1 MEREHA
7 SHQLF
12 APIEAFRQPQLDVD
26 PRAGVR
32 RRKRQLEVDPPT
44 LDHAIGRDPDS
55 RFGKPGR
62 PRREPEEQ
70 RNQETGPDRDQ
81 RRLRGREAGE
91 EPSRG
96 DDEPDDGALLER
108 HDDSSRTGTGTD
120 ATAARTASAG
130 SIRCTQSS
138 GASVSLCARAGMD
151 TALMSSG
158 VTKSR
163 PRYAARARA
172 SF

>member
-7 SHQLF
+7 PRGRSV
-12 APIEAFRQPQLDVD
+12 PIEAFRQPQLDVE
-26 PRAGVR
+26 PGACVR
-32 RRKRQLEVDPPT
+32 RGKRQLELDPPA
-44 LDHAIGRDPDS
+44 LDHAIGRDPDG
-55 RFGKPGR
+55 RFGQPRR

-91 EPSRG
+91 EPSRS

-120 ATAARTASAG
+120 ATAAAPLRPDRSA
-130 SIRCTQSS
+130 
-138 GASVSLCARAGMD
+138 APRAP
-151 TALMSSG
+151 A
-158 VTKSR
+158 
-163 PRYAARARA
+163 PA
-172 SF
+172 